1 MKDLNIVHI
10 KNESVGKFELD
21 KNVFDGTVKK
31 SCIYQLVNMYQAN
44 QRLGSASTKTRGE
57 VSGGGIKPWKQKGTG
72 RARHGSIRSPLWRH
86 GGSTFGPHPRDY
98 SYQVPE
104 RLKKVGLISS
114 LNDKFNEDKIIVI
127 DELKINSKKTKV
139 FFDILAKLGIDDK
152 CLVITEENNKDVILT
167 CRNIPFVQVK
177 PANEINAYDVILNK
191 KILATKKSLE
201 LITKRL
207 KK

>member
-1 MKDLNIVHI
+1 MKDLNIVNI
-10 KNESVGKFELD
+10 KNESVGKFVLD
-21 KNVFDGTVKK
+21 KDIFDGSVKK
-31 SCIYQLVNMYQAN
+31 GCIYQLVNMYQAN
-44 QRLGSASTKTRGE
+44 LRLGSASTKTRGE

-104 RLKKVGLISS
+104 KLKKVGLVSS
-114 LNDKFNEDKIIVI
+114 LNDKFNEDKIIII
-127 DELKINSKKTKV
+127 DELKINSNKTKD
-139 FFDILAKLGIDDK
+139 FAGILAKLEIKDK
-152 CLVITEENNKDVILT
+152 CLVITEDNNKDVILT
-167 CRNIPFVQVK
+167 CRNIPFIKVK
-177 PANEINAYDVILNK
+177 PANEINAYDVILSK
-191 KILATKKSLE
+191 RILATKKSLE